1 MNNII
6 EKEKYTIDSIM
17 SDIAREATPIET
29 YLPKEEKILKKFM
42 KEENEEKDY
51 MKRYVNNFI
60 QKYLTKIT
68 FNPKKHY
75 SNIETKLEKTKEQII
90 FGSKKMNLDL
100 QGSLKAIDASIVYE
114 NIEKQ
119 TLEALMYKTKE
130 VAKELDCSEMSLV
143 KRKEGRNQI
152 YKQLFSTKETFTS
165 FYNALLNIE
174 KETMNLFNNEAQ
186 EDMANMMKRL
196 KDHPL
201 IKLLVSTAW
210 NKVTSAPIFSATEF
224 FLKDKKEYYQQKAD
238 EIWKTKQIKPEQLE
252 R

>member
-1 MNNII
+1 
-6 EKEKYTIDSIM
+6 
-17 SDIAREATPIET
+17 
-29 YLPKEEKILKKFM
+29 
-42 KEENEEKDY
+42 
-51 MKRYVNNFI
+51 
-60 QKYLTKIT
+60 
-68 FNPKKHY
+68 
-75 SNIETKLEKTKEQII
+75 
-90 FGSKKMNLDL
+90 MNLDL

-252 R
+252 NQEKLKKLTIFNLRNI